1 MTAAASRDHVTYRTR
16 GCRVDRRQT
25 TFRIDSSPTAPPY
38 PVERPASPA
47 AFGGDAAIADA
58 SRRPCRSGCYDCP
71 PPEAARPMIGHR

>member
-38 PVERPASPA
+38 PVERPGFAR
-47 AFGGDAAIADA
+47 GG
-58 SRRPCRSGCYDCP
+58 RRRCGDCRRITTAL
-71 PPEAARPMIGHR
+71 PEWVL